1 MRILRVIGIFSCLF
15 VWCFYAGPW
24 VSCGEWCL
32 TKTSGFCPQIHATS
46 RRNGTD
52 IQLENCTRI
61 TTTTCPEV
69 SIVVF
74 LCLPLNK
81 CTICTCNLKV
91 KCAHRARSACTV
103 QRVDAF
109 ELFLTFFSH
118 FLMFCIVDQVKKD
131 IFKSKYNCN
140 NGTECALLTGLF
152 DCSLGKY
159 GFLFIQLCTRSIVR
173 LSVCVFTLFTSHC
186 AQQFVICIRGKWK
199 WIKTAKQVVNGWIY
213 EWMNEIEL
221 ECMQIVYI
229 SFQLV
234 FVCSFF
240 IVIRSLS

>member
-91 KCAHRARSACTV
+91 KCAHSARSACTV
-103 QRVDAF
+103 QRIDAF
-109 ELFLTFFSH
+109 ELFSTFFSH

-159 GFLFIQLCTRSIVR
+159 GFLFIQLCTRSIVW
-173 LSVCVFTLFTSHC
+173 LSECVCVHSIYITLCTT
-186 AQQFVICIRGKWK
+186 ICHLHNGKMK
-199 WIKTAKQVVNGWIY
+199 MDKNGEWSRKRMDL
-213 EWMNEIEL
+213 WMNEWNRTWMHANRIHL
-221 ECMQIVYI
+221 I
-229 SFQLV
+229 STCFCL
-234 FVCSFF
+234 FF
-240 IVIRSLS
+240 FYCY